1 MLEENNGLSV
11 RLEIYN
17 LADSQTKIK
26 SLYPMGAKFTIRE
39 PILSIEYMLS
49 FSILINN
56 PANFQMH
63 VTKKEKSTES
73 MLHVD
78 EEELRKKSNIYFTEK
93 R

>member
-1 MLEENNGLSV
+1 MLTGTLWVEAFSIGCIMTMLEENNGLAI

-39 PILSIEYMLS
+39 PISSIEYMLS

-56 PANFQMH
+56 PANFEMH
-63 VTKKEKSTES
+63 VT
-73 MLHVD
+73 
-78 EEELRKKSNIYFTEK
+78 
-93 R
+93 